1 MHDKTENAIPYQLIL
16 CPFMYFYYPALIL
29 IKEKLPYLLEYFEN
43 TPNSGSKA
51 RAKKYKIRYTNV
63 EPKFL
68 IRILVEKP
76 FSSKK
81 GLRAVSSATS

>member
-1 MHDKTENAIPYQLIL
+1 LHDETENAIPYQLIL
-16 CPFMYFYYPALIL
+16 HPFMYFHHPTLIL
-29 IKEKLPYLLEYFEN
+29 IIEKFSYLLEYFEN
-43 TPNSGSKA
+43 KPSSGSKA
-51 RAKKYKIRYTNV
+51 RAKKYKIRYTKV

-81 GLRAVSSATS
+81 GLRAVSYATS